1 MENNIKEQKGRRKK
15 EENGNHQNK
24 STKWKTIGGGEERG
38 EKKLTKNTKRVGNE
52 RENKKRERKKE
63 RRENRM

>member
-24 STKWKTIGGGEERG
+24 STKWKTIGGEERG